1 MLALRAFLLTAWLI
15 TVYLTVAATAEV
27 GIGAGFVWF
36 FDFSQPWRAMF
47 QADFSI
53 YLILVGA
60 WILYREESPLVGIVC
75 AVLAT
80 TLGSIFSMAY
90 LLVATFR
97 ANGDMV
103 ALLLGHRA
111 LKPE

>member
-1 MLALRAFLLTAWLI
+1 MGALRAFFLIAWL
-15 TVYLTVAATAEV
+15 VSAYLIVVAAAEL
-27 GIGAGFVWF
+27 GLGAGFIWF

-80 TLGSIFSMAY
+80 TLGRIVAMVY
-90 LLVATFR
+90 LFVPTYRAGGDLRTF
-97 ANGDMV
+97 V
-103 ALLLGHRA
+103 LGADASR
-111 LKPE
+111 